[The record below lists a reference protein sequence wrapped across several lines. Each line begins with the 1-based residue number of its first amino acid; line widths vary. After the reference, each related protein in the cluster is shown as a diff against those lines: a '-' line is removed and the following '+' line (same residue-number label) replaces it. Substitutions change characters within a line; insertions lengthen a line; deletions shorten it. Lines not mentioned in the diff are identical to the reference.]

1 MQRSKNWNKPEKLG
15 GKKLTLPG
23 LYVKPYEALLQY
35 SDKSAEQKAADYY
48 RDEKMEIPDFEKMD
62 KIERLEVLSEYRAKA
77 LEAKANLDA
86 MNQEAASK
94 KQQDQIQSQIK
105 AGIANELAKQQ
116 QSATANA

>member
-1 MQRSKNWNKPEKLG
+1 MKRPKNKPEKLG

-23 LYVKPYEALLQY
+23 LYVKPYESLLQY

-48 RDEKMEIPDFEKMD
+48 RDEDMEIPDFEKMD

-86 MNQEAASK
+86 MHQEAATK

-116 QSATANA
+116 QSASTNA